1 MNEIEIT
8 NMTLFFLLVFIIIP
22 VCLSYYYSLGLSR
35 SILWSAFRGISQ
47 LLLIGYILTFLF
59 GLEPLQGIPL
69 MLAIM
74 IMTAALHAAKKGKGI
89 PYILPV
95 VLIIMVVIEGLV
107 LALWLSFQIIDFEPD
122 QVIPM
127 SGMVIGNSMV
137 AIGLALD
144 KLKSEMKTEK
154 EKILASLALGASPA
168 QATQPFVK
176 RIIRSAMI
184 PNIDGLKTIGI
195 VQLPGMMTGLILGG
209 VSPLVAVRFQIVIS
223 LSIFV
228 AVSVSAMLAVLIIY
242 RFFFNSRMQLIERE

>member
-8 NMTLFFLLVFIIIP
+8 NTTLFFLLVFIIIP

-95 VLIIMVVIEGLV
+95 VFIIMVVIEGMV

-228 AVSVSAMLAVLIIY
+228 AVSLSAMLAVLIIY

>member
-8 NMTLFFLLVFIIIP
+8 NTTLFFLLVFIIIP

-95 VLIIMVVIEGLV
+95 VFIIMVVIEGMV

-228 AVSVSAMLAVLIIY
+228 AVSLSAMLAVLIVY